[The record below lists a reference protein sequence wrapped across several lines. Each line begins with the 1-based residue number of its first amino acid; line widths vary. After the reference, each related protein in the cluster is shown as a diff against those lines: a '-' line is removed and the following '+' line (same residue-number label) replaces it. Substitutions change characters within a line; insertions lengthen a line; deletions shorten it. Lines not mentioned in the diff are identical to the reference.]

1 MQNDWLADNAGEEWK
16 WREDLDGEDGW
27 WCLDDGKGTEM
38 DGRFRILDR
47 EDEWWGLDGG
57 KESDNGDLAKTQL
70 EETNL
75 CG

>member
-1 MQNDWLADNAGEEWK
+1 MEK
-16 WREDLDGEDGW
+16 MDGGAWMTE
-27 WCLDDGKGTEM
+27 KGVTEM

-47 EDEWWGLDGG
+47 EDEWWGLDSG